1 MSPAN
6 LTSCASK
13 LGLSAQ
19 FVYSGLGRRFVSLPC
34 TDVDRTFVMM
44 GSAASYLH
52 LYIVCLKGA
61 IICTAASLRLGKF
74 PSNILRVV
82 LCDDLFTLR
91 VVSGCV
97 CIWLSRNDWRSLDT
111 TTQFTRNLKSDYHL
125 QPFRGVLFPRVLCVR
140 SLLTFELIPGF
151 LGSFPSIYST
161 EVLGVEYVEFPAVCL
176 LRRAGQRIPV

>member
-1 MSPAN
+1 MFIRILTDCRAVHRTHSAPLSQAN

-19 FVYSGLGRRFVSLPC
+19 FVYSGLGRRFASLPC

-44 GSAASYLH
+44 GAAASYLH

-61 IICTAASLRLGKF
+61 IIFTAASLRLGKF
-74 PSNILRVV
+74 PSDILRVV

-111 TTQFTRNLKSDYHL
+111 ITQFTRNLKSIIIFNPSEVFY
-125 QPFRGVLFPRVLCVR
+125 FRVSCAFAHC
-140 SLLTFELIPGF
+140 
-151 LGSFPSIYST
+151 
-161 EVLGVEYVEFPAVCL
+161 
-176 LRRAGQRIPV
+176 